1 MTTGTFSLTESWAA
15 DSAFH
20 TTRGFVSVFSYQA
33 VFLDAPRAVR
43 PVSRTESAPWIS
55 LMLPLRKEE
64 GTCQIT
70 PVLSPAEGGAFT
82 PRTSLGRRL
91 LSLRNRAIASGMKLL
106 SEDEVLKEVKR
117 RRGEL
122 GDSEAHVY

>member
-1 MTTGTFSLTESWAA
+1 
-15 DSAFH
+15 
-20 TTRGFVSVFSYQA
+20 
-33 VFLDAPRAVR
+33 
-43 PVSRTESAPWIS
+43 
-55 LMLPLRKEE
+55 
-64 GTCQIT
+64 
-70 PVLSPAEGGAFT
+70 
-82 PRTSLGRRL
+82 LGRRL